1 MDKSVQPD
9 PLTLNNISNYLQ
21 QQTMNNQGRH
31 YMLSFTYARNKYL
44 NPMGNR
50 RQDDGDDMRMLIR
63 N

>member
-21 QQTMNNQGRH
+21 QQTMNNQGRY
-31 YMLSFTYARNKYL
+31 YMLSFTYALNKYL

-50 RQDDGDDMRMLIR
+50 RQGDGDDIRMLIR